1 RARHRGPAV
10 HRRGLRRA
18 VARDGGPVM
27 SACIEPDACPH
38 DGEIDVETYGCNA
51 WRVCGDCGEIL
62 DSAAWWDAGL

>member
-1 RARHRGPAV
+1 M
-10 HRRGLRRA
+10 
-18 VARDGGPVM
+18 ARDGGPVM

-62 DSAAWWDAGL
+62 DSAAWWEAGL